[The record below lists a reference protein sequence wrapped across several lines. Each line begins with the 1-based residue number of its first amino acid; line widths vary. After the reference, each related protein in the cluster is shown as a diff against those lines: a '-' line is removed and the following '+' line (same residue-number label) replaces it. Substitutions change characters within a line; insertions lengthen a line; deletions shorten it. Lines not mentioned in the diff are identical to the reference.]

1 MLRKNLIS
9 CLLLFCYSIVLAH
22 NAISHGH
29 FDEFFNSDHK
39 NDTHDHSK
47 QSNHDHQFIFSH
59 CISLH
64 VAIEKQ
70 VTFSAHQS
78 KILSK
83 STLSV
88 DAFCL
93 LSGKHFFTPPDSF
106 RTLVQVNSESPI
118 QSLSSTPYNRG
129 PPKSL

>member
-1 MLRKNLIS
+1 MLKKNLIL
-9 CLLLFCYSIVLAH
+9 CLLLFFYSIVLAH
-22 NAISHGH
+22 NAIPHGH
-29 FDEFFNSDHK
+29 FEELFSSEHDSDS
-39 NDTHDHSK
+39 HDHNER
-47 QSNHDHQFIFSH
+47 SNHDHHFLFSH

-78 KILSK
+78 KISSK
-83 STLSV
+83 STLNV

-118 QSLSSTPYNRG
+118 QSLNCTRYNRG
-129 PPKSL
+129 PPESL